1 MTGRKLENWQKSLN
15 FWGGKVWNELLSKY
29 MIYAPNERQINA
41 LKLILEINGKF
52 DRYKIG
58 KMAKKQKKNGNSKI
72 QKIRPTDNVI
82 RKQYTK
88 FHESRTFGCWDVMY
102 LSFYEQFLGNTQ
114 KMKNSKFQ
122 KIRPIQT
129 ATKNLY
135 PNFYWHRSN
144 GHWDM
149 TYRIVITRTR
159 TRKNATYRVLR
170 RSH

>member
-29 MIYAPNERQINA
+29 MIYAPNDRQINA
-41 LKLILEINGKF
+41 LKLILDINGKF
-52 DRYKIG
+52 DGYKIR

-72 QKIRPTDNVI
+72 QKIRPIDNVI

-88 FHESRTFGCWDVMY
+88 FHDSRTFGCWDVMY
-102 LSFYEQFLGNTQ
+102 LSFYEWFWEIPK

-135 PNFYWHRSN
+135 TKFHWHRSN
-144 GHWDM
+144 SHWDM
-149 TYRIVITRTR
+149 MYRIVITTR
-159 TRKNATYRVLR
+159 RNATYRVLR